1 MDLPGDSFAKTCV
14 MCGADCSNKPRV
26 KDRRGRYFCRPCY
39 AAAVKKQ
46 KARKAHAA
54 RPRAKAPPPQ
64 PAVQLAE
71 ETDDLMAL
79 ASGEAVA
86 VDPRSPRQPT
96 AAPPSIPPPMPAA
109 RSLGSSASSLG
120 GAGAPAKSRG
130 FSMPSATGATAVLAN
145 PWAVFLGVTG
155 CFVVLFLLARGN
167 EGTAMA
173 FRAISGVYG
182 LTIAVWILISAFR
195 EGVGTGVLCLC
206 VPFYAFYF
214 VFAKQGNPYLKATLA
229 AAVIT
234 NICIWFLHTDASTV

>member
-1 MDLPGDSFAKTCV
+1 MDPPGNSFAKTCV
-14 MCGADCSNKPRV
+14 VCGADCSNKPRV

-39 AAAVKKQ
+39 EAAVKKQ

-54 RPRAKAPPPQ
+54 RPRAKAPPPE

-79 ASGEAVA
+79 ASGEAVP

-96 AAPPSIPPPMPAA
+96 AGPPAVPPPVPAA
-109 RSLGSSASSLG
+109 HSLGSAASSLG
-120 GAGAPAKSRG
+120 GAPAKARG
-130 FSMPSATGATAVLAN
+130 FSMPSATGATAILAN
-145 PWAVFLGVTG
+145 PWAIFLGVTG
-155 CFVVLFLLARGN
+155 FFVVLFLLARSS
-167 EGTAMA
+167 EGIAMA
-173 FRAISGVYG
+173 FLAISGVYG

-206 VPFYAFYF
+206 VPFYALYF
-214 VFAKQGNPYLKATLA
+214 VFAKRDNPYLKATFA

-234 NICIWFLHTDASTV
+234 NICSYLLDTDASTL